1 MIKSGQPAS
10 LANYNKYYDDI
21 FDVLNP
27 IDDVNEDYLIF
38 DKNKPTEYNNLL
50 ESINESEKNKQND
63 VSYQS

>member
-1 MIKSGQPAS
+1 MIKSGQPAP